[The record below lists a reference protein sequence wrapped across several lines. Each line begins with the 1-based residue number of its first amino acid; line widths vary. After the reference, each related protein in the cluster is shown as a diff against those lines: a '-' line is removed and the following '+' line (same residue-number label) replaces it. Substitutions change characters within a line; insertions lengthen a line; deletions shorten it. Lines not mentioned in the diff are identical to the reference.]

1 MNWLNL
7 KSIVAMIAAALV
19 AGLITYLVQ
28 QRATDQLCTE
38 NQRLAAAEQSRTAE
52 RDIALAFANENAD
65 ELKRR
70 QGEKAE
76 LLRLRGEIGQL
87 RKLAKGAEQL
97 AEQNRQLQE
106 TLARATQNAPQAE
119 PEMDPDR
126 RLAMEHL
133 NQSKQ
138 LVLGLFMYAHDNHGV
153 LPTDLSS
160 ISNYFGNAASTI
172 NLQDNPFELVLTG
185 ILTNV
190 ANPQE
195 IIAVRSKSTFMW
207 KDKPAKVYG
216 FADGHAQLLR
226 EPEEGF
232 EAWEKARIIPTPTGQ

>member
-1 MNWLNL
+1 MNWINL

-19 AGLITYLVQ
+19 AGMITYLVQ
-28 QRATDQLCTE
+28 QRATDQLRAE

-76 LLRLRGEIGQL
+76 LLRLRGEVGQL
-87 RKLAKGAEQL
+87 RKLAKSAEQL
-97 AEQNRQLQE
+97 AEQNRALQRA
-106 TLARATQNAPQAE
+106 LAQVSQTTPAPE
-119 PEMDPDR
+119 PEADPEKR
-126 RLAMEHL
+126 FAMERL

-138 LVLGLFMYAHDNHGV
+138 LVLGLIMYAGDNADM
-153 LPTDLSS
+153 LPADLNS
-160 ISNYFGNAASTI
+160 ISNYFGNAASELFQ
-172 NLQDNPFELVLTG
+172 NHPFELVMQG
-185 ILTNV
+185 AITNV
-190 ANPQE
+190 SNPSTT
-195 IIAVRSKSTFMW
+195 IAVRSKTPFVMNGKS
-207 KDKPAKVYG
+207 AKVYG

-232 EAWEKARIIPTPTGQ
+232 EAWEKARMIPAPTGQ